1 MFVPTTTITNSTY
14 LVCSA
19 CGKAYPVF
27 KKGFDRIDSPAKV
40 SEAIRAQEQAQEQTR
55 ETYQEA
61 GFSPK
66 NQTVAV
72 ILALL
77 LTTLGAPFF
86 YIGKPMWGILCL
98 VVSFLCIASGLFP
111 LYSVI
116 VIAGAVFAV
125 LLGAGKV
132 KDKDGRYIVS
142 SRQREALQQTGSS
155 TRL

>member
-1 MFVPTTTITNSTY
+1 M
-14 LVCSA
+14 
-19 CGKAYPVF
+19 
-27 KKGFDRIDSPAKV
+27 
-40 SEAIRAQEQAQEQTR
+40 QEQAQEQTR

-66 NQTVAV
+66 TQTVAV
-72 ILALL
+72 ILAFL

-86 YIGKPMWGILCL
+86 YIGKPLWGILFL
-98 VVSFLCIASGLFP
+98 VVSFLCIAAGLFP

-116 VIAGAVFAV
+116 GIAGVVFAV

-155 TRL
+155 IRQ